1 MRLGFIGTGK
11 IASSVII
18 GICNSNIKYKQ
29 IFISPRNKKIAL
41 GLKKK
46 FKKVTISK
54 TNQEIIDNS
63 DWIFLSVTPSVG
75 KKIIKDL
82 KFRTNQKVISF
93 ISTITLSQLK
103 KMIKNLKFKKNK
115 KLIIFISTITLSQ
128 LKKMIKKKID
138 IVRAIPLPPI
148 SLREGPVPICPPNKK
163 VKAFFDK
170 LGSTV
175 EIKNEKLSINFW
187 STSGM
192 MASYYNMLNTMSVWL
207 NKRGV
212 KKLDA
217 QKYVTSLFLALSK
230 DAVINSN
237 KDLKLLVKDS
247 QTSKGLNEQGLKEM
261 TKKDVYKSLTSTLNS
276 IYKRLDK

>member
-1 MRLGFIGTGK
+1 MLKLGFIGTGK
-11 IASSVII
+11 IASSVIV
-18 GICNSNIKYKQ
+18 GISNSNIKYKQ
-29 IFISPRNKKIAL
+29 IIISPRNKKIAL
-41 GLKKK
+41 SLKKR
-46 FKKVTISK
+46 FKKIIISK
-54 TNQEIIDNS
+54 TNQEIIDKSN
-63 DWIFLSVTPSVG
+63 WVFLSVTPLVG
-75 KKIIKDL
+75 EKIIKDL
-82 KFRTNQKVISF
+82 KFRSDQKVISF

-103 KMIKNLKFKKNK
+103 KMIKKK
-115 KLIIFISTITLSQ
+115 S
-128 LKKMIKKKID
+128 D

-148 SLREGPVPICPPNKK
+148 SLKEGPIPICPPNKK

-175 EIKNEKLSINFW
+175 EINNEKLSINFW

-192 MASYYNMLNTMSVWL
+192 MASYYKMLDTMSVWL

-230 DAVINSN
+230 DAVINAN

-247 QTSKGLNEQGLKEM
+247 QTPKGLNEQGLKEM
-261 TKKDVYKSLTSTLNS
+261 VKKNVYKSVTNTLSS

>member
-1 MRLGFIGTGK
+1 MKLGFIGTGK
-11 IASSVII
+11 IASSVIV
-18 GICNSNIKYKQ
+18 GVCGSKIKYKK
-29 IFISPRNKKIAL
+29 ILISPRNRKIAL
-41 GLKKK
+41 SLKKK
-46 FKKVTISK
+46 FKKVIISK
-54 TNQEIIDNS
+54 TNQEIVDKS
-63 DWIFLSVTPSVG
+63 DWVFLSVTPTVG
-75 KKIIKDL
+75 EKIIKDL
-82 KFRTNQKVISF
+82 KFRKNQKVIS
-93 ISTITLSQLK
+93 
-103 KMIKNLKFKKNK
+103 
-115 KLIIFISTITLSQ
+115 FISTITLSQ

-148 SLREGPVPICPPNKK
+148 SLKEGPIPICPPNKK

-187 STSGM
+187 SISGM
-192 MASYYNMLNTMSVWL
+192 MASYYNILDTMSVWL
-207 NKRGV
+207 NKKGV

-247 QTSKGLNEQGLKEM
+247 QTPKGLNEQGLKEM
-261 TKKDVYKSLTSTLNS
+261 VKKNAYKSITSSLDG
-276 IYKRLDK
+276 IYKRLNR